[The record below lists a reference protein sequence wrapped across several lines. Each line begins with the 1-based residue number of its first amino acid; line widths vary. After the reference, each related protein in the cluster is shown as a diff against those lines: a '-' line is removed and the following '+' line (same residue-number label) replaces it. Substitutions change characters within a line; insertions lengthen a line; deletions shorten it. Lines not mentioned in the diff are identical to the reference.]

1 MKTKF
6 IGGKKYYYQ
15 WLSPNF
21 DLNNRN
27 VIISGLTQYQGNSVG
42 ISPYFM
48 LQDNSI
54 INNNYEDG
62 LLHVLLTD
70 SIKNNNY
77 ENGPDVKNFLDTP
90 WCGLNSYKK
99 LIKPDIHPLGSPL
112 TFHIIYGLRKGFF

>member
-99 LIKPDIHPLGSPL
+99 
-112 TFHIIYGLRKGFF
+112 